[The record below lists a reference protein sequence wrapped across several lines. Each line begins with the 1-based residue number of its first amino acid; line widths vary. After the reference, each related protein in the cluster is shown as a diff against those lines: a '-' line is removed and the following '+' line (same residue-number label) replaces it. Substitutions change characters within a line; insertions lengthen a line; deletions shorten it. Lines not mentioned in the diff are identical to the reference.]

1 MIIQR
6 FDPHCHTEYSNL
18 RLLDSINKP
27 KRLIDRAIELGL
39 SGIAITD
46 HEALCG
52 HVVANKYAQEIQKEY
67 PHFKVALGNE
77 IYLIEKRETKQK
89 YYHFILIAKDSIGYK
104 MLRILSSLAWMQS
117 YSDRGMERVPSLKSE
132 LKNIIDLYGR
142 GHLIATSACLGGEL
156 STLTLGLCNAKD
168 ENEKFEYQNK
178 INNYITYVKDLFADD
193 FYIEVAPGCSQEQ
206 ILVNQRLKSITKFY
220 NLKMVIGTDAHF
232 LKKEDRYVHSA
243 YLNSQDGEREVDMF
257 YEYAYLQDNSEIV
270 NNLKCSNYSEEEI
283 EEMFKNSADIYNK
296 IQNYSLEHK
305 QKIPQVDVPEYPKG
319 KKYYTEIKWKTLN
332 YLLNSDNKHERYW
345 VNQCLENLIQ
355 KGLFNDD
362 YLDRLEE
369 EARVKKI
376 IGEKLET
383 NMYCYPITL
392 QHYINLIWE
401 CGSTI
406 GAGRGSSCSGLNHY
420 LLGVTQ
426 LDPIIW
432 KFPFFRYLNE
442 ERVELGSLLLILP
455 SCK

>member
-1 MIIQR
+1 MVKR
-6 FDPHCHTEYSNL
+6 FEIHAHTEYSNL

-52 HVVANKYAQEIQKEY
+52 HVVANKYAQEVQKEH
-67 PHFKVALGNE
+67 PDFKVALGNE
-77 IYLIEKRETKQK
+77 IYLTETRESKQK
-89 YYHFILIAKDSIGYK
+89 YYHFILIAKDAIGYK
-104 MLRILSSLAWMQS
+104 MLRMLSSLAWLQS
-117 YSDRGMERVPSLKSE
+117 YSDRGMERVPTLKSE
-132 LKNIIDLYGR
+132 LINIIELFGK
-142 GHLIATSACLGGEL
+142 GHLIASTACLGGEL
-156 STLTLGLCNAKD
+156 STLTLALCNAKTQ
-168 ENEKFEYQNK
+168 EEISYYQNQ
-178 INNYITYVKDLFADD
+178 INDFITFGQLWFGPN
-193 FYIEVAPGCSQEQ
+193 FYIELAPGRSPEQ
-206 ILVNQRLKSITKFY
+206 IAVNQRLKAIANFY
-220 NLKMVIGTDAHF
+220 QVKLVIGSDAHF
-232 LKKEDRYVHSA
+232 LRKEDRYVHSS
-243 YLNSQDGEREVDMF
+243 YLNSQDGEREVDLF
-257 YEYAYLQDNSEIV
+257 YEYAYLQNNEEIIE
-270 NNLKCSNYSEEEI
+270 NLKVADYTEEEI
-283 EEMFKNSADIYNK
+283 MQMFKNSNHIYKK
-296 IQNYSLEHK
+296 IENYSLEHK
-305 QKIPQVDVPEYPKG
+305 QKIPQVDVPSYPKG
-319 KKYYTEIKWKTLN
+319 KQYYTDTKWKTLN
-332 YLLNSDNKHERYW
+332 YLLNSEDKHERYW
-345 VNQCLENLIQ
+345 VNQCLESLMQ

-369 EARVKKI
+369 EAKVKKI

-426 LDPIIW
+426 LDPIVW